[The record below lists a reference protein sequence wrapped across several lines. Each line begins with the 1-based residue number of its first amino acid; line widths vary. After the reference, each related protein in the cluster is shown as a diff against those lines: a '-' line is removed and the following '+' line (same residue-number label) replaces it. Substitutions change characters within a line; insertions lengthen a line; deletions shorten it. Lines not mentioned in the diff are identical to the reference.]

1 MKEIDQ
7 VARQIAR
14 LREFHAMDQREQIGE
29 LLLRLIADP
38 LKPKTDTG
46 NVRVNRVL
54 VLLTV
59 MALVAGGTFLFFSF
73 LRV

>member
-1 MKEIDQ
+1 
-7 VARQIAR
+7 
-14 LREFHAMDQREQIGE
+14 MDQREQIGE